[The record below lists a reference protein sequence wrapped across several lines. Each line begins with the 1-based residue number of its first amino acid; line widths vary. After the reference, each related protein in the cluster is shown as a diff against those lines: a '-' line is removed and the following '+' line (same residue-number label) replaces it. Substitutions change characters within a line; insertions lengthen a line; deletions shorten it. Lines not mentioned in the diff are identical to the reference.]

1 MRVRPIAAAFV
12 LLLLVFSVPA
22 QEKAGADQRGIL
34 QQVLIQNY
42 QPSDVGK
49 KMMGVGAESDIR
61 RPGIIVVVQRTG
73 LYGSLSRNEIA
84 SSAIHGLDAKLYR
97 GHQDYEIPVGERFYV
112 TIVNVGSSTI
122 NFGLLSARAIAT
134 KNGTGRV
141 WTAPT
146 FYFPEKVLAEADKDT
161 VIQGIDPWFVPEG
174 RNLSAAPGMLTMPV
188 AAPGQQTQPATQS
201 SNASLPQSAGATIS
215 QTRPSPTAH
224 LVPGMTADEVVAAL
238 GRPMMISAFNRISLM
253 QYSGL
258 ILKFEDDKL
267 VSVEPQAYSTSASV
281 SVESDPHSA
290 EIYLDGQLV
299 GSTPASLQ
307 VPAGDHQLVLKL
319 AGYQDWSR
327 QVHFL
332 PSSYVTFA
340 PKLTKP

>member
-1 MRVRPIAAAFV
+1 MCVRPIAASLI
-12 LLLLVFSVPA
+12 LLLLAFSASA
-22 QEKAGADQRGIL
+22 QEKPGADQRGIL
-34 QQVLIQNY
+34 QQVLVQNY

-61 RPGIIVVVQRTG
+61 RPGVIVVIQRPG
-73 LYGSLSRNEIA
+73 LYGSLNRNEIA

-146 FYFPEKVLAEADKDT
+146 FYFPEKVLADADKDA
-161 VIQGIDPWFVPEG
+161 VVQGIDPWFVPEG
-174 RNLSAAPGMLTMPV
+174 RNLSAAPGMLTVPV
-188 AAPGQQTQPATQS
+188 AALAQQTPPATQS
-201 SNASLPQSAGATIS
+201 SNAPIPQSSGATVIG
-215 QTRPSPTAH
+215 PLPTAH
-224 LVPGMTADEVVAAL
+224 LVPGMTAEEVVVAL
-238 GRPMMISAFNRISLM
+238 GNPLMISAFSRASLM
-253 QYSGL
+253 QYPGL
-258 ILKFEDDKL
+258 ILKFDNDKL
-267 VSVEPQAYSTSASV
+267 VSVEPQPYSTSASV
-281 SVESDPHSA
+281 FVQSDPPNA

-299 GSTPASLQ
+299 GSTPSDLQ
-307 VPAGDHQLVLKL
+307 IPAGDHQLALKL

-332 PSSYVTFA
+332 PSSHVTFS

>member
-1 MRVRPIAAAFV
+1 MRVRPIAVAFV
-12 LLLLVFSVPA
+12 LLLLAVSVPA
-22 QEKAGADQRGIL
+22 QEKASADQRGIL

-61 RPGIIVVVQRTG
+61 RPGIIVVIQRPG
-73 LYGSLSRNEIA
+73 LYGSLNRNEIA

-146 FYFPEKVLAEADKDT
+146 FYFPEKVLAEADKDA
-161 VIQGIDPWFVPEG
+161 VMQGIDPWFVPEG
-174 RNLSAAPGMLTMPV
+174 RNLSAAPGMLTVPA
-188 AAPGQQTQPATQS
+188 AAPAQQTQPAAQSNTSLSQS
-201 SNASLPQSAGATIS
+201 SGATVAQAGS
-215 QTRPSPTAH
+215 SPTEH

-238 GRPMMISAFNRISLM
+238 GHPMMISAFSRISLM
-253 QYSGL
+253 QYPGL
-258 ILKFEDDKL
+258 ILKFEDNKL
-267 VSVEPQAYSTSASV
+267 TSVEPQTISSNAKVTLD
-281 SVESDPHSA
+281 SDPPGA
-290 EIYLDGQLV
+290 EIYLDSQLV
-299 GSTPASLQ
+299 GSTPSTLQ
-307 VPAGDHQLVLKL
+307 ITAGMHQLAIKL
-319 AGYQDWSR
+319 SGFQDWSR
-327 QVHFL
+327 EVQILPASDIHF
-332 PSSYVTFA
+332 S